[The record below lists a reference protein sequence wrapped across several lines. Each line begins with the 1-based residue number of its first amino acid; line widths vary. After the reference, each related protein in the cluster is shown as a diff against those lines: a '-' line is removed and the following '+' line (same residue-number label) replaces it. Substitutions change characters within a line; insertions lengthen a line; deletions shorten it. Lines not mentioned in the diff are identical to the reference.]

1 MFCIQIAG
9 LSIGMDNRYPYVQQL
24 CHGYETDT
32 PPLFT
37 VHAPQQDL
45 LRQQNADPRYSLAY
59 CESLCLYR
67 ALCLQ
72 LPLYDAF
79 LMHAAVVAVD
89 GAAYVFSAPSGVGKT
104 THLRLW
110 LEHFGDRAQV
120 INGDKPVFRFQGEQ
134 LYAYGTPWQG
144 KENLGTNACCPVQAV
159 CFLEQSPHNQI
170 RLLTAE
176 ELTPHLFPQL
186 LLPKDPTLLARFWT
200 LLERMV
206 TTLPFYL
213 LQCNREPEA
222 MQLSYKT
229 MRGAP
234 PPKGNTSLFSSPSG
248 R

>member
-24 CHGYETDT
+24 CRGYETDT

-37 VHAPQQDL
+37 VRATQQDL
-45 LRQQNADPRYSLAY
+45 LREQNADPRFPLPY

-72 LPLYDAF
+72 LPRYDAF

-89 GAAYVFSAPSGVGKT
+89 GVAYVFSAPSGVGKT

-110 LEHFGDRAQV
+110 LDHFGDRAQV
-120 INGDKPVFRFQGEQ
+120 INGDKPVFRFQGDR
-134 LYAYGTPWQG
+134 LYAYGTPWRG
-144 KENLGTNACCPVQAV
+144 KEELGTNTHCPVQAV
-159 CFLEQSPHNQI
+159 CFLAQSPHNQI
-170 RLLTAE
+170 RRLTVAE
-176 ELTPHLFPQL
+176 VTERIFHQL
-186 LLPKDPTLLARFWT
+186 LLPKDPQMFDRFWA

-213 LQCNREPEA
+213 LQCNRAPEA
-222 MQLSYKT
+222 MQLSYET
-229 MRGAP
+229 MRRHSHDQDE
-234 PPKGNTSLFSSPSG
+234 TRVSCTPSG

>member
-1 MFCIQIAG
+1 M
-9 LSIGMDNRYPYVQQL
+9 
-24 CHGYETDT
+24 
-32 PPLFT
+32 
-37 VHAPQQDL
+37 
-45 LRQQNADPRYSLAY
+45 
-59 CESLCLYR
+59 
-67 ALCLQ
+67 
-72 LPLYDAF
+72 
-79 LMHAAVVAVD
+79 
-89 GAAYVFSAPSGVGKT
+89 
-104 THLRLW
+104 
-110 LEHFGDRAQV
+110 
-120 INGDKPVFRFQGEQ
+120 
-134 LYAYGTPWQG
+134 
-144 KENLGTNACCPVQAV
+144 

-170 RLLTAE
+170 RLLTSE

-186 LLPKDPTLLARFWT
+186 LLPKDPTMLARFWT